1 MLAKAVSFPYV
12 SPVDVGEAFEVHN
25 ALQWLSDMQFDNIDF
40 EVDSNITLDA
50 FHSTC
55 DNISEFRCIITSCRS
70 LFNSYFTNSR
80 VEFSMRQANVATHTL
95 VGEATFLVF
104 PAVYFCGCSCACRG
118 GHIPC

>member
-1 MLAKAVSFPYV
+1 VLAKAVSFPCV
-12 SPVDVGEAFEVHN
+12 SSVDVGEALELHN

-40 EVDSNITLDA
+40 EIDSNITLDA

-55 DNISEFRCIITSCRS
+55 DNIFEFRCMIASCHS

-80 VEFSMRQANVATHTL
+80 VEFARRQANVVAHVL
-95 VGEATFLVF
+95 VGEATFLAF

-118 GHIPC
+118 GHISC